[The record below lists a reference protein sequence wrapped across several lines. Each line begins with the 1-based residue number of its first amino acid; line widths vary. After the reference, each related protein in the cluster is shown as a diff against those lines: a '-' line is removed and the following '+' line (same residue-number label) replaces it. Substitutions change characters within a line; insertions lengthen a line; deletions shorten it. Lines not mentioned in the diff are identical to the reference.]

1 MIFQGTRTQVVAAGA
16 TAGLI
21 SRFVIAPLDVV
32 KIRLQLQTHSF
43 RRPTTTTTAITTTA
57 TTANVPP
64 AVLHKG
70 TLRTLRHIVETEGV
84 RALWKG
90 NVPAELMY
98 VSYAAVQFTMYRHTS
113 GLLRSMS
120 TAGDTTTTTTTSPT
134 KQLRGGGLPKA
145 AVSFIAGATAGATAT
160 AATYPLDLLRT
171 RFAAQVSSR
180 AVYPS
185 LRGAVATIYRDEGGA
200 RGFFR
205 GLAPGLAG
213 IVPYMGLFFA
223 MYESARPVFADLPLV
238 TLPLGTSDAAAGVVA
253 SVIAKTGVFP
263 LDTVRK
269 RIQVQGPT
277 RAMYGNQDIPEY
289 ERGMVRTIR
298 AIVAREGL
306 RGLYRG
312 LVVSLCKAAPASAV
326 TMWTY
331 ERTLGLLMSHG
342 IGADRD
348 KKITL

>member
-1 MIFQGTRTQVVAAGA
+1 MFFQGTRTQVVTAGA

-43 RRPTTTTTAITTTA
+43 RRPTTTTTATTTA
-57 TTANVPP
+57 TSTTANFPP

-113 GLLRSMS
+113 VLLQSMS
-120 TAGDTTTTTTTSPT
+120 TAGDTTTTT
-134 KQLRGGGLPKA
+134 KQRRGGGGLPKA

-348 KKITL
+348 KKNTL